1 MRVVV
6 VGQTFSSYWRIQNSN
21 QNFRSNLARG
31 AFIDTKTDPD
41 LQHAA
46 RAAVKNFCGQTGI
59 NLAGFD
65 VLFLP
70 KSTSNT
76 PLLLEI
82 NYYFGRRGLG
92 GSERFY
98 ESLNAE
104 ILKWIDSI
112 GLSL

>member
-1 MRVVV
+1 MT
-6 VGQTFSSYWRIQNSN
+6 QTN
-21 QNFRSNLARG
+21 QNNSKNCRASLAQG
-31 AFIDTKTDPD
+31 AVIDTKTDPD

-46 RAAVKNFCGQTGI
+46 VVCVKDFCGYAGI

-65 VLFLP
+65 VLFSSESAN
-70 KSTSNT
+70 KA

-98 ESLNAE
+98 ELLRTE

-112 GLSL
+112 GLSLKH